1 MALISSP
8 LFWNS
13 FLAANPDFAGFGKLS
28 APVCILSDVFLA
40 AKDVDELEIMF
51 QLERVS
57 TFWKKKLEKK
67 ALDLNTLTYL
77 PDYCDNHLTRQLQI
91 HGLNLA
97 KDSCFFVP
105 LTIDFYYENELLWKQ
120 ELKKKLFEYQPLL
133 SSFSQIYFA
142 SRFIEEGDFR
152 AITKGLSPHQLHF
165 QQTTNS

>member
-8 LFWNS
+8 SFWNS
-13 FLAANPDFAGFGKLS
+13 FLTANPDFTGFGKLS

-40 AKDVDELEIMF
+40 AKDVNELEIMF
-51 QLERVS
+51 QLERVGS
-57 TFWKKKLEKK
+57 FWKKKMVDES
-67 ALDLNTLTYL
+67 LDLSTRTYL
-77 PDYCDNHLTRQLQI
+77 PEYCHHHLTRQLQI

-105 LTIDFYYENELLWKQ
+105 LTIDFYYESELLWK
-120 ELKKKLFEYQPLL
+120 EKLKKKLLAYQPLL

-152 AITKGLSPHQLHF
+152 ANTKDLSPHQLHF
-165 QQTTNS
+165 QQA